1 MRVFT
6 LFVAL
11 ASNAAAFKLTSMRT
25 SVPTMRMSEADAKAG
40 WLARLN
46 TEYMMSGGAMQQDG
60 NAMVEALV
68 PEAPVNGWLAPSA
81 PMLTLE
87 AADEMSNI
95 ALREA
100 IARGFKPVCVCVLD
114 AAGIPLVTKRMP
126 GSMGLSPEF
135 AMAKAQTCIGMLCSS
150 RELGAKYINDQGI
163 GAKMPQTLAM
173 ELAGAANGKAIVHF
187 AGGVLLRDGAS
198 GSIVGAISVSG
209 ASSDEDEHCAILAAH
224 SVGLVTEPAASR
236 L

>member
-11 ASNAAAFKLTSMRT
+11 ASNAAAFKLTQMRT
-25 SVPTMRMSEADAKAG
+25 SVPTMRMSEADAKAA
-40 WLARLN
+40 WLARLD

-114 AAGIPLVTKRMP
+114 AAGIALVTKRMP

-135 AMAKAQTCIGMLCSS
+135 AMAKASTCIGMQCSS
-150 RELGAKYINDQGI
+150 RELGAKYIDEQGI
-163 GAKMPQTLAM
+163 GPKMPQTLAM
-173 ELAGAANGKAIVHF
+173 ELCGAANGKAIVHF
-187 AGGVLLRDGAS
+187 PGGVLLRDGA
-198 GSIVGAISVSG
+198 GNIVGAIAVSG

-224 SVGLVTEPAASR
+224 TVGLVTEPPASR
-236 L
+236 LG